1 MLRQRRLM
9 SPIWL
14 VIVAGVLVGSG
25 NSAATYPK
33 ALHVVVTAQA
43 QTDIVIQ
50 LLPNATGGYPIL
62 ATQIGSVPSSGAL
75 YQLSQVY
82 AVYGYMPQKGTQITS
97 SYTNVSSLASNRV
110 LFSAPIGFTGANF
123 TYYAINKYGMS
134 TSAGIVYITV
144 DGSAVSS
151 PFTTSNENWF
161 VVYDATASAGW
172 SATSIGNLNHF
183 IYSDSIPYVVGS
195 ANTARWSFTA
205 PSKFSGNFER
215 AYNGYIS
222 FWLTSFAGDFTTSV
236 YPNPKTFVA
245 LTCATCAS
253 GAGITL
259 AQRNITWVGD
269 TRLFNFTLNEQPI
282 NGWKKDPKSVFLS
295 WTTPTNCDF
304 FNVLSGLS
312 SVAIYPDV
320 STGQESVGLDDVRI
334 VFGQTDN
341 SVSCYP

>member
-1 MLRQRRLM
+1 M
-9 SPIWL
+9 
-14 VIVAGVLVGSG
+14 
-25 NSAATYPK
+25 
-33 ALHVVVTAQA
+33 
-43 QTDIVIQ
+43 
-50 LLPNATGGYPIL
+50 
-62 ATQIGSVPSSGAL
+62 
-75 YQLSQVY
+75 Y

-172 SATSIGNLNHF
+172 SATSIGQRLQSLGAGRRPIHVPIGNLNHF

-205 PSKFSGNFER
+205 PSKFRYGDAHICPDGPTRTPTRDHSGNFER

-282 NGWKKDPKSVFLS
+282 NGWKKDPKSVFL
-295 WTTPTNCDF
+295 
-304 FNVLSGLS
+304 
-312 SVAIYPDV
+312 
-320 STGQESVGLDDVRI
+320 VGLTNGACRKRPPVADGWCRSR
-334 VFGQTDN
+334 GQRRRTVISSTCCQGCRRSPSTRTSQRARN
-341 SVSCYP
+341 PSASMTSASSLGKVSRRARMCRFPFRLTAWARS